1 MTKKRLGPTQDLI
14 SQAEA
19 ARLRDVSRAS
29 ISELIK
35 RGRLAPI
42 VIAGKVL
49 VRRSD
54 VLKFKE
60 LKRGRPK
67 SEK

>member
-1 MTKKRLGPTQDLI
+1 MPKKKIDSTQDLI

-35 RGRLAPI
+35 RGRLSTAT
-42 VIAGKVL
+42 VGGRVF
-49 VRRSD
+49 VRRTEI
-54 VLKFKE
+54 LNFE
-60 LKRGRPK
+60 EQKRGPK
-67 SEK
+67 TKG

>member
-1 MTKKRLGPTQDLI
+1 MPKKKPDSTQDLI
-14 SQAEA
+14 SQVEA

-35 RGRLAPI
+35 RGRLTPI

-54 VLKFKE
+54 VLNFEE

-67 SEK
+67 SKK

>member
-1 MTKKRLGPTQDLI
+1 MPKKELNPTQDLI

-35 RGRLAPI
+35 RGRLTPI

-54 VLKFKE
+54 VLKFKA
-60 LKRGRPK
+60 LKRGRPMSK
-67 SEK
+67 K

>member
-1 MTKKRLGPTQDLI
+1 MVQKKLDSTQDLI
-14 SQAEA
+14 SQSEA

-35 RGRLAPI
+35 RGRLTPI

-54 VLKFKE
+54 VLDFKE

-67 SEK
+67 SKK

>member
-1 MTKKRLGPTQDLI
+1 MPKKKLDSTQDLI

-35 RGRLAPI
+35 RGRLTPI

-49 VRRSD
+49 VRRSGL
-54 VLKFKE
+54 LKFKE

-67 SEK
+67 SKV

>member
-1 MTKKRLGPTQDLI
+1 MPKKKLDSTQDLI

-35 RGRLAPI
+35 RGRLATI

-67 SEK
+67 SKK

>member
-1 MTKKRLGPTQDLI
+1 MPKMKLDSTQDLI
-14 SQAEA
+14 SQSEA
-19 ARLRDVSRAS
+19 ARLRNVSRAS

-35 RGRLAPI
+35 RGRLATI

-67 SEK
+67 SKK

>member
-1 MTKKRLGPTQDLI
+1 MPKKKPDSTQDLI

-35 RGRLAPI
+35 RGRLTTI

-49 VRRSD
+49 VRRSE
-54 VLKFKE
+54 VLNFKE
-60 LKRGRPK
+60 LKPGRPMSK
-67 SEK
+67 K

>member
-1 MTKKRLGPTQDLI
+1 MPKKKLDPTQDLI

-35 RGRLAPI
+35 RGRLTTI

-54 VLKFKE
+54 VLNFKE
-60 LKRGRPK
+60 LKPGRPK
-67 SEK
+67 SKK